1 MVGWLL
7 VGRPDRMG
15 GQGVVESRAMAG
27 MGAFGGLR
35 PWQRLRAGTAMME
48 QGAKN
53 QGAFVLK
60 WKYQG
65 K

>member
-1 MVGWLL
+1 
-7 VGRPDRMG
+7 MG